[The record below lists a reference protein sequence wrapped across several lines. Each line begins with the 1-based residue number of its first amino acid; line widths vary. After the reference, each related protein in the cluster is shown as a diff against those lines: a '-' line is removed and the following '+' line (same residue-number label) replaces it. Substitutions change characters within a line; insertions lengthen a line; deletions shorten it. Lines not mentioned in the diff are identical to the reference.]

1 MQKSLTTIAS
11 LLTAVLM
18 AAGATACKEAQAKTK
33 GVGDVFRPFIIK
45 NCGTGERYCQVCAYG
60 GKPTIMVVADVDDTS
75 VDQDLMKVQKI
86 LDASKDKA
94 LTAFALFGQI
104 EGGKFKPVADDD
116 AAAKK
121 LKAKAEKLKLSYPVT
136 LVPAKYTE
144 AEKKGYAPFVDA
156 YHVAASRRVMLAD
169 AANKVLFA
177 ETIDDEKAESQF
189 EQLEKTI
196 QKL

>member
-1 MQKSLTTIAS
+1 MKKSLTSIAS
-11 LLTAVLM
+11 LFAGLLL
-18 AAGATACKEAQAKTK
+18 AAGAVACKEAQAKTK

-60 GKPTIMVVADVDDTS
+60 GKPTIMVVADVDDAA

-86 LDASKDKA
+86 LDQSKDKA
-94 LTAFALFGQI
+94 LTAFALFGEI

-121 LKAKAEKLKLSYPVT
+121 LKEKAEKLKLSYPVT
-136 LVPAKYTE
+136 LVPAKYTD
-144 AEKKGYAPFVDA
+144 AEKKGYAAFVDA
-156 YHVAASRRVMLAD
+156 YHVATSRRVMLAD

-177 ETIDDEKAESQF
+177 ETIENAKADAQF
-189 EQLEKTI
+189 AQLEKTVE
-196 QKL
+196 KL